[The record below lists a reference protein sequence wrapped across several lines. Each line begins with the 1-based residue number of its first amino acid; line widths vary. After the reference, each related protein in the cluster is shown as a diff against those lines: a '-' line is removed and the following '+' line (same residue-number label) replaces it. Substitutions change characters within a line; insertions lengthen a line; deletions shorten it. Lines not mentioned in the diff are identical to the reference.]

1 MAARANVDAIAA
13 CRVAAVSLLAQHKDF
28 RRLFVGN
35 SVSLL
40 GSSVTTVALPLA
52 AVVCLHATPIEMGLL
67 GAAAFLP
74 HLVLGLP
81 AGVWVDRLPY
91 KRILVLADL
100 GQLLLIGSVPVAA
113 ALGTLTL
120 AQLYVVV
127 TLAGVC
133 GLFDAVAAQSFTP
146 MLVPR
151 EQLLPA
157 NSALMLTSSTVN
169 VAGSALGSGLVV
181 LLTAP
186 VAMAADAVSF
196 LVAALCKARITVPG
210 VGNSVRGKADL
221 FGGLRIAFTHPVLR
235 PVTIAATLGALGGQ
249 MQNAVLVL
257 YLVRVLGF
265 SPGLV
270 GIAVTMAGGA
280 GILGALITPTVTR
293 RLGPGW
299 TFVLGMLLSSAA
311 GLLLAAGPAL
321 LSQLLRG
328 AGPALY
334 GVNQQT
340 FRQTLVPQ
348 EQLSRV
354 NAGWR
359 FLVYGTQPVGAVL
372 GGLLGA
378 VDLRTTLVVSAVI
391 MLTGTVLAL
400 PVTSA
405 RNRA

>member
-1 MAARANVDAIAA
+1 MT
-13 CRVAAVSLLAQHKDF
+13 LLAQHKDF

-52 AVVCLHATPIEMGLL
+52 AVVYLHATPIEMGLL

-74 HLVLGLP
+74 HLLLGLP

-91 KRILVLADL
+91 KRILVLTDL

-120 AQLYVVV
+120 TQLYVVV

-169 VAGSALGSGLVV
+169 VTGSALGSGLVV

-186 VAMAADAVSF
+186 IAMAADAVSF

-210 VGNSVRGKADL
+210 VGNSVRGKVDL

-265 SPGLV
+265 SPGLI
-270 GIAVTMAGGA
+270 GIAVTVAGVA
-280 GILGALITPTVTR
+280 GILGALITPKVTQ

-299 TFVLGMLLSSAA
+299 TFVLGMLFSSVA

-372 GGLLGA
+372 GGLLGT
-378 VDLRTTLVVSAVI
+378 VDLRTTLIVSAVI
-391 MLTGTVLAL
+391 MLGGTVLAL

-405 RNRA
+405 RNHA

>member
-1 MAARANVDAIAA
+1 MT
-13 CRVAAVSLLAQHKDF
+13 LLVQHKDF

-40 GSSVTTVALPLA
+40 GSSVTTVALPLVA
-52 AVVCLHATPIEMGLL
+52 AVSLHATAFEMGLL
-67 GAAAFLP
+67 GAVAFLP

-81 AGVWVDRLPY
+81 AGVWADRLPY
-91 KRILVLADL
+91 RRILVLADL
-100 GQLLLIGSVPVAA
+100 GQLLLIGSIPGAA
-113 ALGTLTL
+113 VLGVLTLT
-120 AQLYVVV
+120 QLYLVV

-133 GLFDAVAAQSFTP
+133 SLFDAIAAQSFTP

-151 EQLLPA
+151 DQLLPA
-157 NSALMLTSSTVN
+157 NSALMLTSSTVA
-169 VAGSALGSGLVV
+169 VAGSALGSVLVV
-181 LLTAP
+181 LLAAP
-186 VAMAADAVSF
+186 LTMAVDAASF
-196 LVAALCKARITVPG
+196 LAAALCKARIAVPG
-210 VGNSVRGKADL
+210 SANSLRGKADL

-257 YLVRVLGF
+257 YLLHVLGF
-265 SPGLV
+265 SPWLV
-270 GIAVTMAGGA
+270 GIALTIAAAA

-293 RLGPGW
+293 RLGPGR

-321 LSQLLRG
+321 LSQVLRG
-328 AGPALY
+328 TGPALY

-340 FRQTLVPQ
+340 FRQTLVAP

-359 FLVYGTQPVGAVL
+359 FLVYGTQPLGALL
-372 GGLLGA
+372 GGALGTI
-378 VDLRTTLVVSAVI
+378 DLRLALIVSACL
-391 MLTGTVLAL
+391 MLAGTALAL
-400 PVTSA
+400 PVT
-405 RNRA
+405 R

>member
-1 MAARANVDAIAA
+1 M
-13 CRVAAVSLLAQHKDF
+13 LLRYKDF

-52 AVVCLHATPIEMGLL
+52 AVVYLHATPFEMGFL
-67 GAAAFLP
+67 GTVAFLP
-74 HLVLGLP
+74 HLMLGLP

-91 KRILVLADL
+91 KQILVITDL
-100 GQLLLIGSVPVAA
+100 CQLVLIGSVPVAA
-113 ALGTLTL
+113 VLGVLSL

-127 TLAGVC
+127 TLVGVC
-133 GLFDAVAAQSFTP
+133 ALFDAVAAQSFTP

-186 VAMAADAVSF
+186 LATAVDAVSF
-196 LVAALCKARITVPG
+196 LVAALCKSRITVSG
-210 VGNSVRGKADL
+210 GGNPLRGKPDL

-270 GIAVTMAGGA
+270 GVAVTIAGVA
-280 GILGALITPTVTR
+280 GISGALITPVVTR
-293 RLGPGW
+293 RLGPGK
-299 TFVLGMLLSSAA
+299 TFVLGMLLSSCA

-321 LSQLLRG
+321 LSQALRG

-340 FRQTLVPQ
+340 FRQAMVAP

-372 GGLLGA
+372 GGFLGT
-378 VDLRTTLVVSAVI
+378 VDLRAALIFSAAV
-391 MLTGTVLAL
+391 MLAGTAVAL
-400 PVTSA
+400 PVGTA
-405 RNRA
+405 R

>member
-1 MAARANVDAIAA
+1 
-13 CRVAAVSLLAQHKDF
+13 VALLVQHKDF

-52 AVVCLHATPIEMGLL
+52 AVVYLHATPFEMGLL

-91 KRILVLADL
+91 KRILVITDL
-100 GQLLLIGSVPVAA
+100 CQLLLIGSIPVAA
-113 ALGTLTL
+113 ALGLLTL

-133 GLFDAVAAQSFTP
+133 SLFDAVAAQSFTP
-146 MLVPR
+146 LLVPR

-169 VAGSALGSGLVV
+169 VTGSALGSGLVV

-186 VAMAADAVSF
+186 IAMAVDAVSF
-196 LVAALCKARITVPG
+196 LVAALCKARIATPG
-210 VGNSVRGKADL
+210 VTHSLRGKADL
-221 FGGLRIAFTHPVLR
+221 FGGLRIAFTDPVLR
-235 PVTIAATLGALGGQ
+235 PVTVAATLGALGGQ

-257 YLVRVLGF
+257 YLVRVRGF

-270 GIAVTMAGGA
+270 GVAITLAGVA
-280 GILGALITPTVTR
+280 GIFGALVTPKVTKT
-293 RLGPGW
+293 LGPGR
-299 TFVLGMLLSSAA
+299 TFVLGMVLSSAA

-340 FRQTLVPQ
+340 FRQTTVAPD
-348 EQLSRV
+348 QLSRV

-372 GGLLGA
+372 GGLLGT
-378 VDLRTTLVVSAVI
+378 VDLRTTLIVSGI
-391 MLTGTVLAL
+391 LMLAGTALAL
-400 PVTSA
+400 PVL
-405 RNRA
+405 RLGPRREPEP

>member
-1 MAARANVDAIAA
+1 
-13 CRVAAVSLLAQHKDF
+13 VAGVTLLGQHQDF

-52 AVVCLHATPIEMGLL
+52 AVVSLHASPVEMGLL
-67 GAAAFLP
+67 GAAGFLP

-100 GQLLLIGSVPVAA
+100 GQLLLIGSVPLAA
-113 ALGTLTL
+113 AFGVLTL

-127 TLAGVC
+127 ILAGVC
-133 GLFDAVAAQSFTP
+133 ALFDAVAGQSFTP

-151 EQLLPA
+151 DQLLPA
-157 NSALMLTSSTVN
+157 NSALMLTGSTVN
-169 VAGSALGSGLVV
+169 VAGSALGSALVV
-181 LLTAP
+181 LLVAP
-186 VAMAADAVSF
+186 LAMAVDAGSF
-196 LVAALCKARITVPG
+196 LVAALCKLRITVSG
-210 VGNSVRGKADL
+210 VPAASVRRKADL

-257 YLVRVLGF
+257 YLVRALGF
-265 SPGLV
+265 SPWLV
-270 GIAVTMAGGA
+270 GLAVTIAGVA
-280 GILGALITPTVTR
+280 GMLGALVTPTVTR
-293 RLGPGW
+293 RLGPGR
-299 TFVLGMLLSSAA
+299 TFVVGMLLSSSA
-311 GLLLAAGPAL
+311 GLLLATGPAL
-321 LSQLLRG
+321 LSQVLRG

-340 FRQTLVPQ
+340 FRQTLVAP

-372 GGLLGA
+372 GGLLGTL
-378 VDLRTTLVVSAVI
+378 DLRTTLIVSAVL
-391 MLTGTVLAL
+391 MLAGTALAL
-400 PVTSA
+400 PVTRSA
-405 RNRA
+405 

>member
-1 MAARANVDAIAA
+1 MT
-13 CRVAAVSLLAQHKDF
+13 LLVQHKDF
-28 RRLFVGN
+28 RRLCVGN
-35 SVSLL
+35 SVSML
-40 GSSVTTVALPLA
+40 GSSVTTVALPLV
-52 AVVCLHATPIEMGLL
+52 AVVSLHATAFEMGLL
-67 GAAAFLP
+67 GAVAFLP

-81 AGVWVDRLPY
+81 AGVWADRLPY
-91 KRILVLADL
+91 RRILVLADL

-113 ALGTLTL
+113 VLGVLTLT
-120 AQLYVVV
+120 QLYFVV

-133 GLFDAVAAQSFTP
+133 SLFDAIAAQSFTP

-151 EQLLPA
+151 DQLLPA

-169 VAGSALGSGLVV
+169 VAGSALGSALVV
-181 LLTAP
+181 LLAAP
-186 VAMAADAVSF
+186 LAMAVDAASF
-196 LVAALCKARITVPG
+196 LAAALCKARIAVPG
-210 VGNSVRGKADL
+210 TANSVRGKADL

-257 YLVRVLGF
+257 YLVHVLGF
-265 SPGLV
+265 SPWLV
-270 GIAVTMAGGA
+270 GIAVTIAAAA

-293 RLGPGW
+293 RLGPGR

-321 LSQLLRG
+321 LSQVLRG

-340 FRQTLVPQ
+340 FRQTLVAP

-359 FLVYGTQPVGAVL
+359 FLVYGTQPLGALL
-372 GGLLGA
+372 GGALGT
-378 VDLRTTLVVSAVI
+378 VDLRLALIVSACL
-391 MLTGTVLAL
+391 MLAGTALAL
-400 PVTSA
+400 PVT
-405 RNRA
+405 R

>member
-1 MAARANVDAIAA
+1 MP
-13 CRVAAVSLLAQHKDF
+13 LLVQHKDF

-52 AVVCLHATPIEMGLL
+52 AVVYLHATPLEMGLL

-81 AGVWVDRLPY
+81 AGVWVDHLPY
-91 KRILVLADL
+91 KRILVITDL
-100 GQLLLIGSVPVAA
+100 CQLVLIGSVPVAA
-113 ALGTLTL
+113 ALGLLTL
-120 AQLYVVV
+120 PQLYVVV

-133 GLFDAVAAQSFTP
+133 SLFDAVAAQSFTP

-169 VAGSALGSGLVV
+169 VTGSALGSGLVV

-186 VAMAADAVSF
+186 IAMAVDAVSF
-196 LVAALCKARITVPG
+196 LIAALCKARIATPG
-210 VGNSVRGKADL
+210 VTHSLRGKADL
-221 FGGLRIAFTHPVLR
+221 FGGLRIAFTDPVLR

-270 GIAVTMAGGA
+270 GVAVTLAGVA
-280 GILGALITPTVTR
+280 SIFGALVTPKVTKA
-293 RLGPGW
+293 LGPGR
-299 TFVLGMLLSSAA
+299 TFVLGMFLSSAA

-340 FRQTLVPQ
+340 FRQTRVAP

-359 FLVYGTQPVGAVL
+359 FLVYGMQPVGAVL
-372 GGLLGA
+372 GGLLGT
-378 VDLRTTLVVSAVI
+378 VDLRATLIVSGI
-391 MLTGTVLAL
+391 LMLTGTAFAL
-400 PVTSA
+400 PVSSA
-405 RNRA
+405 T

>member
-1 MAARANVDAIAA
+1 MT
-13 CRVAAVSLLAQHKDF
+13 LLVRHKDF

-52 AVVCLHATPIEMGLL
+52 AVVYLHATPFEMGLL
-67 GAAAFLP
+67 GAVAFLP

-100 GQLLLIGSVPVAA
+100 CQLFLIGSVPVVAA
-113 ALGTLTL
+113 FGMLTL
-120 AQLYVVV
+120 PQLYLVV

-133 GLFDAVAAQSFTP
+133 SLFDAIAAQSFTP

-151 EQLLPA
+151 DELLPA
-157 NSALMLTSSTVN
+157 NSALMVTSSTVN
-169 VAGSALGSGLVV
+169 VAGSALGSALVV

-186 VAMAADAVSF
+186 LAMAVDAVSF
-196 LVAALCKARITVPG
+196 LVAALCKTRIAIPG
-210 VGNSVRGKADL
+210 VVNSPRGKVDL
-221 FGGLRIAFTHPVLR
+221 FGGLRIAFTHTVLR

-257 YLVRVLGF
+257 YLLRVLGF
-265 SPGLV
+265 SPWLV
-270 GIAVTMAGGA
+270 GIAVTIAGAA
-280 GILGALITPTVTR
+280 GILGALITPSVTR
-293 RLGPGW
+293 RLGPGR
-299 TFVLGMLLSSAA
+299 TFVLGMVLSSAA

-321 LSQLLRG
+321 LSQVLRG
-328 AGPALY
+328 TGPALY

-340 FRQTLVPQ
+340 FRQTLVVP

-372 GGLLGA
+372 GGLLGT
-378 VDLRTTLVVSAVI
+378 VDLRATLIVSAVL
-391 MLTGTVLAL
+391 MLAGTALAL
-400 PVTSA
+400 PVGRKHRDSP
-405 RNRA
+405 R